1 MGVQALL
8 DRRSTTAGLLI
19 KPMRE
24 PPARIIQVGAK
35 LREFITAPG
44 RRADAVEQHL
54 ESRWSLTQWLAA
66 SACLASNSG

>member
-1 MGVQALL
+1 VRRDPAPKGRDFHALVGVQALL
-8 DRRSTTAGLLI
+8 ERRSTTAGLLI

-44 RRADAVEQHL
+44 SSADASSSIWRADGH
-54 ESRWSLTQWLAA
+54 
-66 SACLASNSG
+66 